1 MYYKKKNI
9 IGTNMNFTAWI
20 QMGCALVALI
30 IGIIALALAVNR
42 SSPGSSPGSGS
53 GSGSGLSEAMKAIDE
68 QKNNISA
75 LTKKVTTLEGYTD
88 TAQLT
93 LSENKFT
100 VTNANVFIDG
110 TPALMISSNKHYVA
124 IRAYFKVVGAYG
136 EKPVEIGQLERS
148 LGNGTHYGR
157 VFCVLTAPPHPHVCL
172 LRIDDDTV
180 YMTAINAAPGEGSGV
195 YGGGVFPIIFEKK

>member
-1 MYYKKKNI
+1 
-9 IGTNMNFTAWI
+9 MNFTAWI

-30 IGIIALALAVNR
+30 IGIIALALAVNP
-42 SSPGSSPGSGS
+42 SSPGSGSGS

-124 IRAYFKVVGAYG
+124 IRAYFRVVGEYT
-136 EKPVEIGQLERS
+136 ETPCDIGYLERS

-157 VFCVLTAPPHPHVCL
+157 VFCVLTAPPHAHVCL
-172 LRIDDDTV
+172 LRIDDDIV
-180 YMTAINAAPGEGSGV
+180 YMTAINTPPGEGSGV
-195 YGGGVFPIIFEKK
+195 YGGGVFPIIFEKRKSQQ